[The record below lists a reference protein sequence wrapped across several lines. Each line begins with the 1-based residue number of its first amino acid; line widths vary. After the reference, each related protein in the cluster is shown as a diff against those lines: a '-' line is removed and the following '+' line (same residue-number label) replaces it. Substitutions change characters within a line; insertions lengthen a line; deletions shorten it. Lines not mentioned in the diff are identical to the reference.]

1 MNFELISAVAG
12 ADFGLGCRRHA
23 RARVAGFSVSTPT
36 PYRQICRLLLLH
48 LHTHTSTAN
57 HLFLVHTSCIYSI
70 YSPDLFRSI
79 RIFSRTVL
87 LARTRLSFESI
98 DFTSFLFL
106 FTFRL
111 FVAIILSFLL
121 LLPFYLSIFSR
132 LLVCYLWPPTLTRH
146 FTHYHWYG
154 TITDAGGKKRIS
166 LVGGWWRL
174 RRAACD
180 GRRDTGHGFQII
192 RFSLCF
198 RAMIVPS
205 IAHRSKRASPPS
217 RYDFSGRRYD
227 SFMVITI
234 PSTSRWRAIIKQR
247 VFRRS
252 GPPSWSNTAVPARK
266 LGCDGDRGDGTRREK
281 RREERG
287 PCQVLEAVSCVL
299 LG

>member
-1 MNFELISAVAG
+1 MPKTRPGTGGRVQCLNTDTVPANLPAAAASSS
-12 ADFGLGCRRHA
+12 HA
-23 RARVAGFSVSTPT
+23 HFH
-36 PYRQICRLLLLH
+36 RQSPFPCI
-48 LHTHTSTAN
+48 
-57 HLFLVHTSCIYSI
+57 TSCII
-70 YSPDLFRSI
+70 FKYSPDLFRSI

-98 DFTSFLFL
+98 DFVVSFSFH
-106 FTFRL
+106 FS
-111 FVAIILSFLL
+111 IILSFLL

>member
-1 MNFELISAVAG
+1 MPKTRPGTGGRVQCLNTDTVPANLPAAAASSS
-12 ADFGLGCRRHA
+12 HA
-23 RARVAGFSVSTPT
+23 HFH
-36 PYRQICRLLLLH
+36 RQSPFPC
-48 LHTHTSTAN
+48 THKLYILN
-57 HLFLVHTSCIYSI
+57 L
-70 YSPDLFRSI
+70 
-79 RIFSRTVL
+79 FSRSL
-87 LARTRLSFESI
+87 SI
-98 DFTSFLFL
+98 DSNFFSHRTSRTHSIIVRINRFHVVSFS
-106 FTFRL
+106 FHFS
-111 FVAIILSFLL
+111 IILSFLL